1 MENTK
6 VVETSDSVTDVR
18 KGVQSV
24 DRAFDILQVFQHSER
39 PLSVKDIA
47 HVTGMASPQVHH
59 YLVSLT
65 RSGVIQQR
73 SGGNY
78 ELGEFALHLGLCA
91 LRRLEPVELAVEAGR
106 EFRDNTGESTFI
118 SLWGS
123 HGATIIRYFD
133 GFNPVS
139 VEVRTGFTMPLIE
152 SATGHVFLTWLDDKL
167 TKDLITPNSDFDLEE
182 VKLATKQAGLGH
194 VHGDLLPRISALSAP
209 VFDRDGQ
216 LAFSITTLG
225 WIDTFDDSLDG
236 SLANKLRDTSKKLS
250 NALGFQEKRPSS

>member
-1 MENTK
+1 MEETK
-6 VVETSDSVTDVR
+6 NIESSGAITDAR

-24 DRAFDILQVFQHSER
+24 DRAFEVLRVFEHSER

-47 HVTGMASPQVHH
+47 DKTGMASPQVHH

-73 SGGNY
+73 PKGTY
-78 ELGEFALHLGLCA
+78 ELGVFALQLGLCA
-91 LRRLEPVELAVEAGR
+91 LRRLEPIELAIEAGR
-106 EFRDNTGESTFI
+106 EFRDANGESTFI

-133 GFNPVS
+133 GFMPVA
-139 VEVRTGFTMPLIE
+139 VEIRTGFTMPLME
-152 SATGHVFLTWLDDKL
+152 SATGHVFLTWLDDKA
-167 TKDLITPNSDFDLEE
+167 TADMVIPSNVFNPKEI
-182 VKLATKQAGLGH
+182 KIATKKAGLGH

-216 LAFSITTLG
+216 LAFAITTLG
-225 WIDTFDDSLDG
+225 WIGNFDDSLDG
-236 SLANKLRDTSKKLS
+236 ALANKLRDTSKKLS
-250 NALGFQEKRPSS
+250 KALGYQV